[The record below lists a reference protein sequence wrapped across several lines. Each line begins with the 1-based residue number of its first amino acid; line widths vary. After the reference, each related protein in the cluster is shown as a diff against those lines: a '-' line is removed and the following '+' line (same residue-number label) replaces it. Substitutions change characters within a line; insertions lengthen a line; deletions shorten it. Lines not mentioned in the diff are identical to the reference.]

1 MSTDPTR
8 RLLGFALPPR
18 RILVAMA
25 AFVALCIALVAGS
38 DQRRTG
44 DAGEYM
50 AMAWNI
56 THLRPPALTETD
68 IVRLDQHL
76 ASLEP
81 EMSGFEGS
89 ALRLEGLYADGRYD
103 QLHFWMY
110 PLLASPFVAVANA
123 LDVPDTFGFA
133 AFNILLLTFV
143 LGVVL
148 TRKGAVAGVVL
159 LVSPLLWWL
168 DKPHTEL
175 FIVGMLLLALLWRH
189 DRPLLGLAAMA
200 FAMSQNIAFGP
211 VFGLYAVAVVLE
223 HRGALWSSTA
233 RRLALVGVA
242 AVALVHPLYYEW
254 RLGSYDP
261 TTASLDQGLRIPSV
275 TRLVTPLVDP
285 YAGLLMWWPF
295 LVVLAVVGGFIRAWR
310 RVPQG
315 RSAVQWCI
323 VWTPFLMACAVLFGQ
338 AQNMEPASGGT
349 FAMMRFALWLSPFAV
364 YGLDRVLFDGRFVR
378 AIVGAMAAASVL
390 LSWHVARP
398 SRPDVWFTVRPT
410 FVATFL
416 NDHAPWLWDSPPQV
430 FLTREWRQFTP
441 IEPVANDTCTK
452 LLAVEGEWP
461 SSCSPPADVPD
472 DCADAAFCYADW
484 TGAGFVFRPEE
495 TIG

>member
-1 MSTDPTR
+1 
-8 RLLGFALPPR
+8 
-18 RILVAMA
+18 MA
-25 AFVALCIALVAGS
+25 AFVVVCIVLVAGS
-38 DQRRTG
+38 PQRRTG

-50 AMAWNI
+50 AMSWNL

-81 EMSGFEGS
+81 GMTGFEGS
-89 ALRLEGLYADGRYD
+89 ALRIEGLYVDGRYD

-110 PLLASPFVAVANA
+110 PLVASPFVALANV
-123 LDVPDTFGFA
+123 LDVPDTYGFA

-148 TRKGAVAGVVL
+148 SRKGAVAGVV
-159 LVSPLLWWL
+159 VFASPLLWWI

-175 FIVGMLLLALLWRH
+175 FIAGMVLLALLWRH
-189 DRPLLGLAAMA
+189 DRPLFGMAAMA
-200 FAMSQNIAFGP
+200 FAMSQNISFGP
-211 VFGLYAVAVVLE
+211 VFALYSLAVALE
-223 HRGALWSSTA
+223 HRGALFSSTA

-242 AVALVHPLYYEW
+242 AVALVHPLYYQW
-254 RLGSYDP
+254 RLGSFDA
-261 TTASLDQGLRIPSV
+261 TTASLDQTVRIPTV
-275 TRLVTPLVDP
+275 TRVVTPLIDP
-285 YAGLLMWWPF
+285 YVGLIMWWPF
-295 LVVLAVVGGFIRAWR
+295 LVTVAVIGGLIRAWR
-310 RVPQG
+310 RVPRR
-315 RSAVQWCI
+315 RSAAEWC
-323 VWTPFLMACAVLFGQ
+323 VAWAPFVMACAVLFGQ
-338 AQNMEPASGGT
+338 AQNQEPGSGGT
-349 FAMMRFALWLSPFAV
+349 FAMMRFGVWLSPFAV
-364 YGLDRVLFDGRFVR
+364 YGIDRVLFDGRVVR
-378 AIVGAMAAASVL
+378 TVVGAMVAGSVL

-430 FLTREWRQFTP
+430 FLTREWRQFTR

-452 LLAVEGEWP
+452 LLAVAGDWP
-461 SSCSPPADVPD
+461 SSCSPPTGVPD
-472 DCADAAFCYADW
+472 DCADAAYCYANW
-484 TGAGFVFRPEE
+484 TGSGFVFRPED